1 MQQPHSHSHSHSH
14 PHTEH
19 HFEASDTVRDIVIGM
34 ADGLTVPFALA
45 AGISGVAV
53 GIDIVVTAGVAE
65 IAAGSI
71 AMGLGGYLAGRTQRQ
86 HYYAERER
94 EEQEILNVPHRER
107 KEVIDIMAQYGVTKQ
122 ECEPMLAG
130 LERNPIAWRDFMM
143 RFELGLEEPRPAA
156 ARKSAM
162 TIALSYLVGGLIPL
176 APYMLMTSIPK
187 ALAASS
193 VVTLLALFI
202 FGYLKGSV
210 TGTGAL
216 KSALQTLMVGGLAAA
231 AAFGIARLIS

>member
-1 MQQPHSHSHSHSH
+1 MQQPHSHSHSH

-187 ALAASS
+187 ALAAST

-216 KSALQTLMVGGLAAA
+216 NSALQTLMVGGLAAA

>member
-1 MQQPHSHSHSHSH
+1 
-14 PHTEH
+14 
-19 HFEASDTVRDIVIGM
+19 
-34 ADGLTVPFALA
+34 
-45 AGISGVAV
+45 
-53 GIDIVVTAGVAE
+53 
-65 IAAGSI
+65 
-71 AMGLGGYLAGRTQRQ
+71 MGLGGYLAGRTQRQ

-187 ALAASS
+187 ALAAST

-210 TGTGAL
+210 TGTGAFN
-216 KSALQTLMVGGLAAA
+216 SALQTLMVGGLAAA